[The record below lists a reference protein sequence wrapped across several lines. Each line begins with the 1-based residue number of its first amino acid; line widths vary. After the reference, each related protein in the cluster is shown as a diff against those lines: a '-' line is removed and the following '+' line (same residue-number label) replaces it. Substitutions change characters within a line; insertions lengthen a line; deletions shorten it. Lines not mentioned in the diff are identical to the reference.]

1 MLNNLEEVRKRL
13 EIIKNLIPGF
23 ETEERKE
30 IKKNNKLIEELKK
43 ELTIYK
49 DLIFNELIEKK
60 EKSLPK
66 DEPIEIK
73 ENEDK
78 LNKLLENINLLS
90 NKDYLSKLDF
100 NKNIYDIENS
110 GNLNII
116 NETLKEILNKFK
128 LINVL
133 LTKEDFKY
141 SVTLY
146 KYMSCYFE
154 NIEKSDFDII
164 MKDIFDSLYWENPN
178 LILHLSLNL
187 RDLVSKYK
195 KQFESYIKNITSD
208 KGLKSSVR
216 VGFLV
221 QGNDPTST
229 PTTARALANGTTT
242 TQTIWEPN
250 ADVHTEYATNMS
262 GASGVMAYMG
272 GKAAATDPVAMTN
285 TTNFETV
292 TAGTHNLKTST
303 EATKYPAG
311 TIFSFQAGITKVRVY
326 VWLEGQDIDNEDT
339 ASLGTGVG
347 VKLNFKLA
355 D

>member
-1 MLNNLEEVRKRL
+1 MKKRRILLALIMLIISGVSLTTATYAWFTANRQVTVEEIDVKASASGGIQISADAASWSNEVDLTDLRAVDTNHIPTTALKPVTTIGANGNTGKFDFYLGELDETGNAVTLTSVDDASNNYVSFDLYFYSAT
-13 EIIKNLIPGF
+13 PQ
-23 ETEERKE
+23 
-30 IKKNNKLIEELKK
+30 
-43 ELTIYK
+43 TIV
-49 DLIFNELIEKK
+49 FNEGTQVIA
-60 EKSLPK
+60 
-66 DEPIEIK
+66 
-73 ENEDK
+73 
-78 LNKLLENINLLS
+78 
-90 NKDYLSKLDF
+90 
-100 NKNIYDIENS
+100 KNVGTPGSEA
-110 GNLNII
+110 
-116 NETLKEILNKFK
+116 
-128 LINVL
+128 
-133 LTKEDFKY
+133 
-141 SVTLY
+141 
-146 KYMSCYFE
+146 
-154 NIEKSDFDII
+154 
-164 MKDIFDSLYWENPN
+164 
-178 LILHLSLNL
+178 
-187 RDLVSKYK
+187 
-195 KQFESYIKNITSD
+195 SD

>member
-1 MLNNLEEVRKRL
+1 MLNNLEEVRKRI
-13 EIIKNLIPGF
+13 EIINKLIPSF

-49 DLIFNELIEKK
+49 DFIYNELINKK

-66 DEPIEIK
+66 DET
-73 ENEDK
+73 
-78 LNKLLENINLLS
+78 
-90 NKDYLSKLDF
+90 
-100 NKNIYDIENS
+100 
-110 GNLNII
+110 GNA
-116 NETLKEILNKFK
+116 
-128 LINVL
+128 
-133 LTKEDFKY
+133 
-141 SVTLY
+141 VTLTSVEDDANNY
-146 KYMSCYFE
+146 VAFDLYFYSATE
-154 NIEKSDFDII
+154 QTIVFNEGTQVIA
-164 MKDIFDSLYWENPN
+164 
-178 LILHLSLNL
+178 
-187 RDLVSKYK
+187 
-195 KQFESYIKNITSD
+195 KNVDTPGSEASD

-229 PTTARALANGTTT
+229 PATAKALATGTTA

-250 ADVHTEYATNMS
+250 ADIHTEYATNMS
-262 GASGVMAYMG
+262 GATGVMAYMG

-285 TTNFETV
+285 TTNFETI

-303 EATKYPAG
+303 EATKFPAG
-311 TIFSFQAGITKVRVY
+311 TIFSFQPGITKVRVY
-326 VWLEGQDIDNEDT
+326 IWLEGQDVDNEDT

-355 D
+355 DQAG